1 MPDPELVRRLF
12 DAIQSDPGRSQRL
25 LAARLG
31 TSLGRVNKL
40 VRYLV
45 AQRWVTRHPQAR
57 AACRYVLTDDG
68 IAAYEGLAREHLAS
82 ALEQYGSVRDRVR
95 SRLQAHTNDLRDPYA
110 GGMAS
115 VVVYGLGDVA
125 QIAFACA
132 ADLGVQLIGFADDSP
147 RRSFLGLPVR
157 APDDLTAMAFD
168 GQAFDKL
175 FVASLVN
182 HDTIRD
188 RLERAGFPLEK
199 VGWL

>member
-12 DAIQSDPGRSQRL
+12 DAIQSDPGGSQRV

-45 AQRWVTRHPQAR
+45 ARRWVTRHPQAG

-68 IAAYEGLAREHLAS
+68 IAAHEGLAREHLES

-95 SRLQAHTNDLRDPYA
+95 SRLEAYTNDLRDPYV

-157 APDDLTAMAFD
+157 APHDLTAMAFD

-175 FVASLVN
+175 LVASLVN